1 MNEGKRENPN
11 SENAPERERVYAPTH
26 AGSGTLNLRPFQ
38 KHGPDE
44 AALEP
49 AEQTKAP
56 VEPNAYSPA
65 HMEPPHAAAVEDKPL
80 SQPEAVGTEPPA
92 ETEDEAK
99 KAGGEDGAR
108 DKRRAGHHEPEEL
121 HVPTVREAKQSA
133 RRLTERE
140 KRRRERRRRMVQQP
154 AHSLM
159 NRRVADALIVV
170 EDQVQRV
177 RALIKLINEL
187 SKEQGELGRKLTL

>member
-92 ETEDEAK
+92 VCFICWDMT
-99 KAGGEDGAR
+99 
-108 DKRRAGHHEPEEL
+108 
-121 HVPTVREAKQSA
+121 
-133 RRLTERE
+133 
-140 KRRRERRRRMVQQP
+140 
-154 AHSLM
+154 
-159 NRRVADALIVV
+159 I
-170 EDQVQRV
+170 
-177 RALIKLINEL
+177 
-187 SKEQGELGRKLTL
+187 

>member
-99 KAGGEDGAR
+99 EAGGEDGAR

-140 KRRRERRRRMVQQP
+140 KRRRERRRRMVRLLSAATFAVIMIAALLLTYFVLIIDKIEIGR
-154 AHSLM
+154 AH
-159 NRRVADALIVV
+159 V
-170 EDQVQRV
+170 
-177 RALIKLINEL
+177 
-187 SKEQGELGRKLTL
+187 

>member
-1 MNEGKRENPN
+1 MNEGKREKLN

-65 HMEPPHAAAVEDKPL
+65 HMEPPHASAVEDKPL
-80 SQPEAVGTEPPA
+80 PRPEAAGTEPPA
-92 ETEDEAK
+92 EMEGEAK
-99 KAGGEDGAR
+99 KAC
-108 DKRRAGHHEPEEL
+108 
-121 HVPTVREAKQSA
+121 SA
-133 RRLTERE
+133 
-140 KRRRERRRRMVQQP
+140 
-154 AHSLM
+154 
-159 NRRVADALIVV
+159 
-170 EDQVQRV
+170 
-177 RALIKLINEL
+177 
-187 SKEQGELGRKLTL
+187 